1 MKKKKFPNIASK
13 IFERDAGAL
22 YLGDS
27 LNLLKNR
34 AFHNLNA
41 RVNLIVTSPPYPLN
55 QKKSYGNKT
64 GDEYLQWIKE
74 LTPLLAEKLADNGSL
89 VIELGNSWEPNRP
102 VQSLLALKALMS
114 IAESEGT
121 GLRLIQEFVC
131 YNPSRLPS
139 PAQWVTVNPLR
150 TVDSYTHV
158 WWFAKTDYPKAD
170 NRKVLRPYSKAM
182 KNLLKKGSYNAG
194 RRPSEHSIGE
204 KSFLNDR
211 GGAISHNLFELESID
226 GIRVPRLPNA
236 FSFSNSAS
244 NDFFHRECK
253 NRNLIVHPARMPIGL
268 VSFFIQ
274 YLTDEGDLVLDPF
287 AGSNTTGFAAELLN
301 RNWISIE
308 LQESYIEQSKIRFE
322 DPILNNKEV

>member
-1 MKKKKFPNIASK
+1 MKKNKFPRNISK
-13 IFERDAGAL
+13 VFERKSGAL

-27 LNLLKNR
+27 LNLLQSKS
-34 AFHNLNA
+34 FSNLNGK
-41 RVNLIVTSPPYPLN
+41 VNLIITSPPYPLN

-64 GDEYLQWIKE
+64 GEEYLNWIKE
-74 LTPLLAEKLADNGSL
+74 LTPLLAEKLADDGSL
-89 VIELGNSWEPNRP
+89 VVELGNSWEPGRP

-114 IAESEGT
+114 IAESAET
-121 GLRLIQEFVC
+121 NLRLIQEFVC

-158 WWFAKTDYPKAD
+158 WWFSKTDYPKAD
-170 NRKVLRPYSKAM
+170 NRKVLRPYSEAM
-182 KNLLKKGSYNAG
+182 KSLLKRGSYNAG
-194 RRPSEHSIGE
+194 KRPSEHSIGE

-211 GGAISHNLFELESID
+211 GGAISHNLFEIESID
-226 GIRVPRLPNA
+226 ENRKPRLPNA

-253 NRNLIVHPARMPIGL
+253 RQNITVHPARMPIGL
-268 VSFFIQ
+268 VKFFIQ
-274 YLTDEGDLVLDPF
+274 YLTDEGDLILDPF
-287 AGSNTTGFAAELLN
+287 AGSNTTGFAASLLN

-308 LQESYIEQSKIRFE
+308 LQESYIEQAKIRFE
-322 DPILNNKEV
+322 DPILSYKEV